1 MSKSARL
8 THITAN
14 GLGCPTESRPAPDH
28 LTAAR
33 IRRENIVNSIR
44 FFEQDGDTV
53 AAAFA
58 RLALDEQDEIIAN
71 LEREAAMPPAG
82 TCQVCGRNLTEHPH
96 SWQECA
102 AEDAQEWREYQT
114 DRADNARPYLS

>member
-71 LEREAAMPPAG
+71 LQAANSASICP
-82 TCQVCGRNLTEHPH
+82 VCGRAADHD
-96 SWQECA
+96 WQECA
-102 AEDAQEWREYQT
+102 RRDHEEWKAAQA
-114 DRADNARPYLS
+114 DRAAVLAEL

>member
-44 FFEQDGDTV
+44 FFEQDGDLV
-53 AAAFA
+53 AADASRRA
-58 RLALDEQDEIIAN
+58 LAE
-71 LEREAAMPPAG
+71 LERTISQLE
-82 TCQVCGRNLTEHPH
+82 N
-96 SWQECA
+96 
-102 AEDAQEWREYQT
+102 AQ
-114 DRADNARPYLS
+114 